1 MAWSERY
8 IRRVELLVRL
18 LPYVA
23 EEECFALKGGTAINL
38 FDRDIPRLSVDIDLA
53 YLGAED
59 REPALQT
66 IREALDRIHDRI
78 STSMRDV
85 TLHKAY
91 QQSDGLRIAA
101 QGQAGTVKIE
111 LSPVL
116 RGVVWPAET
125 RRVSESVEKRF
136 GFAEMRVLSRN
147 DLYAGKICATLDRQ
161 HPRDLFDVHL
171 LLNEGELGR
180 DLIRTFLVYLI
191 SHHRPIS
198 ELIEPKRKDIA
209 ALYSS
214 EFHTMVNDTIEMQ
227 VLLDAREQ
235 LIASIK
241 QSLTPDDKEFLISF
255 KRGEPD
261 WDLLGLPEVMHLPAV
276 QWKQLNLDKMSPD
289 KREAATDRLKDVL
302 R

>member
-8 IRRVELLVRL
+8 IRRVELLVQL
-18 LPYVA
+18 LPHVA
-23 EEECFALKGGTAINL
+23 EEPCFALKGGTAVNL

-53 YLGAED
+53 YLGTED
-59 REPALQT
+59 REPALKT
-66 IREALDRIHDRI
+66 IKNALDRIHDRI
-78 STSMRDV
+78 TANTRGV

-125 RRVSESVEKRF
+125 RRVSERVEAKF
-136 GFAEMRVLSRN
+136 GFAEIQVVSRN
-147 DLYAGKICATLDRQ
+147 DLYAGKICAALDRQ
-161 HPRDLFDVHL
+161 HPRDLFDVYL
-171 LLNEGELGR
+171 LLKDGGIDR
-180 DLIRTFLVYLI
+180 DLVRTFLVYLI

-214 EFHTMVNDTIEMQ
+214 EFHTMVNDDIEMQ
-227 VLLDAREQ
+227 VLLDAREE
-235 LIASIK
+235 LISSIK
-241 QSLTPDDKEFLISF
+241 ISLTPDDKEFLLSF

-261 WDLLGLPEVMHLPAV
+261 WDLLNLLEVMHLPAV
-276 QWKQLNLDKMSPD
+276 RWKQINLDKMGAE
-289 KREAATDRLKDVL
+289 KRAEAVVRLKEVL
-302 R
+302 Q